1 MDYTLLVAAHH
12 VASASPKMDAA
23 AEQQY
28 YESTASQVRK
38 LEQIGAGFA
47 ACLLGFRQIFSFIG
61 VLAAHVLHP
70 LSSPRHKLVRTTR
83 AS

>member
-12 VASASPKMDAA
+12 VASASRKMDAA

-38 LEQIGAGFA
+38 LEQIGAAFT
-47 ACLLGFRQIFSFIG
+47 ACMLGFRQLSSIIG
-61 VLAAHVLHP
+61 AFAAHVLHP
-70 LSSPRHKLVRTTR
+70 LSSPGHKLIRTTR
-83 AS
+83 AR

>member
-12 VASASPKMDAA
+12 VASASRKMDAA

-47 ACLLGFRQIFSFIG
+47 ACLLGFRQISSFIG
-61 VLAAHVLHP
+61 VFAAHVLHP
-70 LSSPRHKLVRTTR
+70 LSSPGYKLTRTAR
-83 AS
+83 PS